1 MKLAGTVQHLVGDVS
16 RHYWAFGVRP
26 ARMNSP
32 MMVRSLY
39 GLLIGLLPLAVSPVQ
54 GQENT
59 AAPAVESP
67 ISAAE
72 TEIKAALN
80 SAFSSNSSATT
91 AQSPSAKLT
100 RWFELNTATLY
111 SRYRFV
117 KTSAGLT
124 TGDQAQHK
132 ETFQGRFKFDESGK
146 YSLDAGLFSGRNF
159 IATWNNTGWGTGV
172 AQSNLALKQL
182 YFAAKPIKGLEF
194 QVGGLYILR
203 GESTEITSYD
213 DDGYI
218 VGERVSIKRPEQLFL
233 DEISVSRAYLGDTGT
248 PNINKRYH
256 RLEQSNYH
264 HFLLAKKIG
273 KRAAVSADYTFQAG
287 RETLREAIK
296 VNTAEL
302 RVLDSMRFE
311 NYQRTKIR
319 PDYGFALGCQKILYQ
334 RLKLEGGYAQVD
346 PFYGNLN
353 ADRFLSGKRVY
364 LMGSYQFSP
373 EFTLSTY
380 LTQAVANH
388 QVPVAQQTRFDLIV
402 SYNLLKSLQRT
413 GWF

>member
-1 MKLAGTVQHLVGDVS
+1 
-16 RHYWAFGVRP
+16 
-26 ARMNSP
+26 
-32 MMVRSLY
+32 MMVRSLC
-39 GLLIGLLPLAVSPVQ
+39 GLLIGLPLAVSPAK
-54 GQENT
+54 GQEKT
-59 AAPAVESP
+59 AALPVESP
-67 ISAAE
+67 VEASE
-72 TEIKAALN
+72 TEIK
-80 SAFSSNSSATT
+80 SSFSPNSSAAT
-91 AQSPSAKLT
+91 AQSPSGKLT

-117 KTSAGLT
+117 ETSAGLT
-124 TGDQAQHK
+124 TADQAQHK
-132 ETFQGRFKFDESGK
+132 ESFQGRFKFDKSGN
-146 YSLDAGLFSGRNF
+146 YSLNAGLFSGRNF
-159 IATWNNTGWGTGV
+159 IATWNNTGWGTGA

-218 VGERVSIKRPEQLFL
+218 VGERVSIKRREQLFF
-233 DEISVSRAYLGDTGT
+233 DEISVTHAYLGDTKT

-273 KRAAVSADYTFQAG
+273 KRAAVSADYTLQAG

-302 RVLDSMRFE
+302 RVIDFIRFE
-311 NYQRTKIR
+311 NYQRTRIR
-319 PDYGFALGCQKILYQ
+319 PDYGFALACQKILAQ

-364 LMGSYQFSP
+364 LMGSYQLFP

-388 QVPVAQQTRFDLIV
+388 QVPVAQQTRFDLVV

-413 GWF
+413 GLF